1 MKSLFSAMALFWMAA
16 FSISIGMGLISGG
29 GGAAYPPIRNIGLPL
44 VCDGEV
50 ERTTSPFSYKPGQ
63 AGISRTTTCVN
74 ESTGERRE
82 ITLTLAFVA
91 GLIYSAGVFV
101 VLSVL
106 ALYLRRKWRRHFSPH
121 VSGNDEESRNSSHG
135 LRRN

>member
-1 MKSLFSAMALFWMAA
+1 MKSLFSAMALFWMVA

-29 GGAAYPPIRNIGLPL
+29 GGAAYPPLRNVGLPL

-63 AGISRTTTCVN
+63 VGISRTAICVDA
-74 ESTGERRE
+74 STGERRE
-82 ITLTLAFVA
+82 ITLTLALVA

-101 VLSVL
+101 VLFVF
-106 ALYLRRKWRRHFSPH
+106 ALYL
-121 VSGNDEESRNSSHG
+121 
-135 LRRN
+135 